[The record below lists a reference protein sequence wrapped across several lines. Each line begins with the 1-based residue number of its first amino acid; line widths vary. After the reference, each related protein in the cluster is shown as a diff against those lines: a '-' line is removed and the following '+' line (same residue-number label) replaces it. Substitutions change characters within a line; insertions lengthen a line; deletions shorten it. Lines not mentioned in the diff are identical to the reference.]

1 MGASLYGGFSAL
13 TFGYFMIRYYLKIGE
28 TPTMNEKIKE
38 FGLLFIFFIILVIC
52 VIFIPG
58 TDYQKIFYENNCS
71 SKEISKI
78 TGFIFIY
85 WIFLFLFGAV
95 LLMFLPGWVSPFS
108 NTFGY
113 SFIYLM
119 GKMKEVDKFV
129 LTLMDKA
136 NHNDKMKKD
145 RIKCLL
151 TDRSLFLNEIT
162 PYSLDNYI
170 EMEIGDTKLETLL
183 NTPGFKDH
191 TYKNNMKYDNNL
203 KEIIDNFK
211 KLLNIKESVGIFI
224 WYILLGFTTIMLTSN
239 IVRQSKCE
247 KNVKEINNSKND
259 IKSPVS
265 QII

>member
-13 TFGYFMIRYYLKIGE
+13 TFGYFMARYYLKIGE
-28 TPTMNEKIKE
+28 TPTINEKVKE
-38 FGLLFIFFIILVIC
+38 IGLLFIFFIIIVIC

-58 TDYQKIFYENNCS
+58 TDYQVIFYENECS

-85 WIFLFLFGAV
+85 WVFLFLFGAI
-95 LLMFLPGWVSPFS
+95 LLMFLPGWISPFS

-129 LTLMDKA
+129 LTLMNKAGHDDKT
-136 NHNDKMKKD
+136 KKD

-162 PYSLDNYI
+162 PYSIDNYI

-191 TYKNNMKYDNNL
+191 TYKQKIETNDEIKT
-203 KEIIDNFK
+203 IIDNFK
-211 KLLNIKESVGIFI
+211 KLLNIKNH
-224 WYILLGFTTIMLTSN
+224 WYFHVVYFTWIYYYHVNTSN
-239 IVRQSKCE
+239 SKT
-247 KNVKEINNSKND
+247 I
-259 IKSPVS
+259 
-265 QII
+265 